1 MAKPSQILG
10 SLKKLYDKRASLD
23 KQIFEAEKKLV
34 AEVEKPVKAEL
45 TKKPAKNRPPGGREA
60 ESLPFRLS
68 KAHSLPVGG
77 LFYWL
82 FSGKSPKFQKILKN
96 LD

>member
-45 TKKPAKNRPPGGREA
+45 TKKPAAGRPRGR
-60 ESLPFRLS
+60 
-68 KAHSLPVGG
+68 
-77 LFYWL
+77 
-82 FSGKSPKFQKILKN
+82 KSAVPAQ
-96 LD
+96 

>member
-45 TKKPAKNRPPGGREA
+45 TKKPAKKPAAGRPRGRKPA
-60 ESLPFRLS
+60 VP
-68 KAHSLPVGG
+68 A
-77 LFYWL
+77 
-82 FSGKSPKFQKILKN
+82 Q
-96 LD
+96 